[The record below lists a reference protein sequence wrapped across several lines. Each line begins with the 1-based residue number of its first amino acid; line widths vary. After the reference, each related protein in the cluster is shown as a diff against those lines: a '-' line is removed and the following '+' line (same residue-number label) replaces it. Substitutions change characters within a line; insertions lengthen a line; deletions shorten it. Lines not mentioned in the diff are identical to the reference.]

1 MLQLGMKSD
10 LGQMRSA
17 NEDSYLARTAAFS
30 GKEWAILAIADGV
43 GGHRAGDVASRTA
56 INCLEEEVLAA
67 LREETAPLLAL
78 EMAIRRANRAVY
90 DLAVSDFR
98 LAGMGT
104 TLTAALLT
112 PDELFIGHVGDSR
125 LYLYR
130 DGICRQLTND
140 HSLVSELV
148 RNGELSP
155 EEARVHPQRNVL
167 LRAVG
172 IDNDL
177 EIDLLTSAIK
187 PDDIVLIASDGLFS
201 LLDDATLAAHLAT
214 EHDLQAAAEKLVASA
229 NELGGHDN
237 ISVVLARWGWSK

>member
-172 IDNDL
+172 IDTDL